1 MQYICALYYMYLC
14 LLYPNAVF
22 LFTQTV
28 EFARS
33 YYSCDS
39 IEGVSFENEQA
50 NRYVCTYINY
60 FISTYTGMHMFMN
73 YLVHTGNAVL

>member
-1 MQYICALYYMYLC
+1 M
-14 LLYPNAVF
+14 VF

-39 IEGVSFENEQA
+39 IEGVSFENELA
-50 NRYVCTYINY
+50 TRYINILY
-60 FISTYTGMHMFMN
+60 AHGYIYVHEFSSHWERRTLNHEIMNGFI
-73 YLVHTGNAVL
+73 AE

>member
-1 MQYICALYYMYLC
+1 MLAL
-14 LLYPNAVF
+14 F

-39 IEGVSFENEQA
+39 IEGVNFENEED
-50 NRYVCTYINY
+50 NTTVR
-60 FISTYTGMHMFMN
+60 
-73 YLVHTGNAVL
+73 

>member
-1 MQYICALYYMYLC
+1 M
-14 LLYPNAVF
+14 VF

-39 IEGVSFENEQA
+39 IEGVSFENELA
-50 NRYVCTYINY
+50 TRYINI
-60 FISTYTGMHMFMN
+60 FISMHMDTYMYMN